1 MPIVIPDGETA
12 TPCFVGFTERV
23 PIGADGAAEPQLIDS
38 LLAFERVFG
47 RAHAPA
53 RTLSVARDPLAPSG
67 YHVSDLDPTP
77 AAVPVFQ
84 LYGAVR
90 LYFDNGG
97 KRAVVVSCGDFTS
110 PPDGARLLAG
120 LATVRDTYGN
130 LLVVPDASTL
140 ASVDEYAAV
149 VRAMLEQCAVAT
161 NRFAI
166 LDVWQGHHEPRTT
179 LPTHSAASPVAV
191 QTAPAA
197 SRAAIGNA
205 HLNRG
210 AAYYPFLRVP
220 ANVLASTAP
229 ADVHVSV
236 SGAAAVSFEE
246 LQNIDAS
253 ATAAVR
259 QWLRDEER
267 LLPPSGAVA
276 GIYARVDIAR
286 GIWKAP
292 ANESLND
299 VIGTAVPL
307 NDVDQQA
314 LNVDPAE
321 GKSINAVRMFTG
333 RGTLVWGARTLAGND
348 NEWRYVSTRRLVS
361 TLDAQVRRATA
372 FAVLEPQTPA
382 LWARACEAAESVLQ
396 AWWRNGA
403 LHGVTVRDAFF
414 VRCGLGRTMTQQ
426 DLDEGR
432 LIVEVGLAVV
442 RPAEFIIVS
451 IGHDRRHEHAS
462 TQVSPLVDPRV

>member
-12 TPCFVGFTERV
+12 TPCFVGFTERA
-23 PIGADGAAEPQLIDS
+23 PIGADDVAEPQLIDS

-47 RAHAPA
+47 GAHAPT
-53 RTLSVARDPLAPSG
+53 RTLSVALNPLAPSG
-67 YHVSDLDPTP
+67 YLVSDLDSTS

-97 KRAVVVSCGDFTS
+97 RRAVVVSCGDFAS
-110 PPDGARLLAG
+110 PPDSARLLAG

-140 ASVDEYAAV
+140 ASVDDYAVV
-149 VRAMLEQCAVAT
+149 VRAMLEQCAAAT
-161 NRFAI
+161 NRFAV
-166 LDVWQGHHEPRTT
+166 LDVWQGHHDPHTPIPR
-179 LPTHSAASPVAV
+179 HSAVSPSVV

-197 SRAAIGNA
+197 SRAAFGNA
-205 HLNRG
+205 HLDHG

-220 ANVLASTAP
+220 FDVLASTAP

-236 SGAAAVSFEE
+236 SGAAAVSLEV
-246 LQNIDAS
+246 LHTIDAS
-253 ATAAVR
+253 AAAAVR

-267 LLPPSGAVA
+267 LLAPSGGVA

-299 VIGTAVPL
+299 VLGTAVPL
-307 NDVDQQA
+307 TDVDQHA

-321 GKSINAVRMFTG
+321 GKSINAVRMFAG
-333 RGTLVWGARTLAGND
+333 RATLVWGARTLAGND

-361 TLDAQVRRATA
+361 ALDVQVRRATA
-372 FAVLEPQTPA
+372 FAVLEPQNPA
-382 LWARACEAAESVLQ
+382 LWARVCEEGESVLQ

-451 IGHDRRHEHAS
+451 IGHDRHEPCAS
-462 TQVSPLVDPRV
+462 TQMSPLSDPRP